1 MAASLQG
8 FLGFFCFTAHLST
21 AKRRGK
27 EGTLLNQLRYCT
39 GLADCGPMGIIG
51 EGERVGTTMFIMLG
65 YNNNHRCFATKVS

>member
-27 EGTLLNQLRYCT
+27 ESTLLNQPRYCT
-39 GLADCGPMGIIG
+39 GLADCGRKASHGNHG
-51 EGERVGTTMFIMLG
+51 DHRRGGTSG
-65 YNNNHRCFATKVS
+65 NNNVHNAWV